1 MAYVI
6 SDEGAY
12 RLGLVLLFGNG
23 LYLPIYLQKSQV
35 FSDEGVYKLGL
46 VLLFRY
52 GLCLS
57 TSFLETPRKLLYNY
71 FWWRR
76 LQIRVSVA
84 IEVWFMPINKSLF
97 ISDEGV
103 YKLGLVLPFRYGLCY
118 FWWRRLQI
126 RVSVTVREWLI
137 PTKIPSETH
146 VISYESACK
155 LGKKRGYLWW
165 RHLQIRVSD
174 TVQMWLMSIDILS
187 HSSSKFYIYRYTSHG
202 SSKFYNS

>member
-1 MAYVI
+1 MLINKSLLI
-6 SDEGAY
+6 SD
-12 RLGLVLLFGNG
+12 
-23 LYLPIYLQKSQV
+23 K
-35 FSDEGVYKLGL
+35 GVYKLGL
-46 VLLFRY
+46 VLPFRY
-52 GLCLS
+52 GLC
-57 TSFLETPRKLLYNY
+57 Y

-76 LQIRVSVA
+76 LQIKVSVTV
-84 IEVWFMPINKSLF
+84 ELWFMSINKSLF

-137 PTKIPSETH
+137 PTNIPSETH
-146 VISYESACK
+146 VISFESAYK
-155 LGKKRGYLWW
+155 LGKKEKKKKKKKRGYLWW
-165 RHLQIRVSD
+165 RHLQIRVGD

-187 HSSSKFYIYRYTSHG
+187 HSSSKFYIYKYTSHG